1 MYIGIIFRGVLIFYM
16 QFSPNIYIKYAASM
30 RLYLQKKILKRGINA
45 KTRKLLQKIIIFELI
60 ICKKEGA
67 PTDIFY
73 FFDKLC
79 CAFSVELLKRH
90 KWPSVTLNGQG
101 LGIINRDLIIYLLV
115 SCKNS
120 EFIHIDIKKDFI
132 KITTDNFSDNFYNT
146 DNFLIFKEIK
156 QNKYGIFIPYK
167 KCGNSVKKSPDEY
180 DYLLDPLSTL
190 KVFFE
195 D

>member
-1 MYIGIIFRGVLIFYM
+1 M
-16 QFSPNIYIKYAASM
+16 QFSPNIYAKYAASL
-30 RLYLQKKILKRGINA
+30 RFYLQKRILKHGVDN
-45 KTRKLLQKIIIFELI
+45 KTRSLLRKIILFELI
-60 ICKKEGA
+60 ICKKEGT
-67 PTDIFY
+67 PTDIYY

-90 KWPSVTLNGQG
+90 RWPSVTLSGQG

-132 KITTDNFSDNFYNT
+132 KITTDNYNNNIYRADNY
-146 DNFLIFKEIK
+146 LILKEVK

-167 KCGNSVKKSPDEY
+167 KCENSVKKSPDEY